1 MNNQKINI
9 EILDRFINNRC
20 SPEELKLVI
29 SWFRDPGSEKELKN
43 RIKEDWKDVYK
54 SEKRTTLDF
63 ERLLDRI
70 HHRLNIIAHDHY
82 ITGKSEGTKRT
93 DFIRGLYNRFSK
105 IAAILLIPFFLASL
119 WYFTHDDR
127 VFPEDVKTIY
137 SEVYSTYGS
146 KTKLELPDGSTVWL
160 NDGSTLKF
168 PQRFSGKTRTVYLT
182 GEAYFDIIKKPDKSF
197 IVKTSEFDIKVLGT
211 IFNVMAYPEDN
222 TIETTVETG
231 KVILEK
237 PAAKRRVINIAE
249 LEPNQRAVFDK
260 KTSKLYTNIVNTEK
274 YTSWR
279 KGNLI
284 LRDDPMD
291 DVVRRLKRWYNV
303 DIELLDPELAD
314 FTYSATIIDETLLQV
329 LDYLKIITPIEYTC
343 SKREKMPD
351 GTLTKQKIEITIRPG
366 FQEKQKL
373 Y

>member
-29 SWFRDPGSEKELKN
+29 SWFRDPGSEEELKH
-43 RIKEDWKDVYK
+43 RVKEDWEEVYK
-54 SEKRTTLDF
+54 SEKRTTIDF
-63 ERLLDRI
+63 ERLLDKI
-70 HHRLNIIAHDHY
+70 HHRLNIIAHDHL
-82 ITGKSEGTKRT
+82 IGGKPEGTKIT
-93 DFIRGLYNRFSK
+93 EFIRRLYNRFSK
-105 IAAILLIPFFLASL
+105 IAAILLIPFFLVSL
-119 WYFTHDDR
+119 WYFAHDDR
-127 VFPEDVKTIY
+127 IFPEDVKTIY

-168 PQRFSGKTRTVYLT
+168 PQKFSRKTRTVYLT
-182 GEAYFDIIKKPDKSF
+182 GEAYFDILKKPDKSF
-197 IVKTSEFDIKVLGT
+197 IVKTSEVTIRVLGT
-211 IFNVMAYPEDN
+211 TFNVMAYPEDN

-237 PAAKRRVINIAE
+237 PAAKRRVIKIAE

-260 KTSKLYTNIVNTEK
+260 NPGKLHTNIVNTKK

-279 KGNLI
+279 EGKLI
-284 LRDDPMD
+284 FRDDPMN
-291 DVVRRLKRWYNV
+291 DVVKRLKRWYNA
-303 DIELLDPELAD
+303 DIKLIDPELAD
-314 FTYSATIIDETLLQV
+314 YTYSATIIDETLFQV
-329 LDYLKIITPIEYTC
+329 LDYFKIITPIEYTC

-351 GTLTKQKIEITIRPG
+351 GTLTKQKIEITIRQG
-366 FQEKQKL
+366 FQEK
-373 Y
+373 